1 MIQSSVCQP
10 LSMLGQN
17 WTASQ
22 HDILVQLTL
31 IIYCHTSC
39 WLQAPIFVEASEGPR
54 ISRPLQN
61 SRFCYEHCR
70 PANGKWSQC
79 SSLSWHPSVA
89 HLHEFCMCFP
99 LARAAHSWINDL
111 PVRVHDCLETKSWE
125 LQMPNRQQKADP
137 PKDQKLTGHH
147 VSWKRDA
154 TSWAWNV
161 ITRLMEDG
169 DELLYHSHIFSH
181 IYTYICIMFS
191 CSMSSTPQDEF
202 IRILELGDKLGERPS
217 WEQS

>member
-1 MIQSSVCQP
+1 
-10 LSMLGQN
+10 MLGQN

-191 CSMSSTPQDEF
+191 CSMLSTPQDEF